1 MHDIMIIDDEPT
13 ICQSLTF
20 ALEDQYRV
28 YSFTDPRE
36 ALPLL
41 ERAEIAIVLL
51 DLKIGEYNGMEVL
64 EEIKRLSPRQ
74 SSS

>member
-20 ALEDQYRV
+20 ALEDQYHV

-51 DLKIGEYNGMEVL
+51 DLKIGEFNGMEVL

-74 SSS
+74 LSS